1 MPIKTK
7 ECFKCG
13 IKKELGMF
21 YKHPQMQD
29 GRVNKCKECNKKDVR
44 KNYAT
49 KKVAYSLYHKNRIRK
64 NINYI
69 FLHKYSG
76 MKNRVEGRSIKR
88 SVVGKDIC
96 TRKQFMDWCYQP
108 KNMSKFLEL
117 REAWELAGYPR
128 GLSPSIDRIN
138 NNLGYLL
145 SNIQWLTQSQNS
157 SKYNK

>member
-29 GRVNKCKECNKKDVR
+29 GRVNKCKECNKTDVR

-49 KKVAYSLYHKNRIRK
+49 KKVAYSLYDKGRIRN

-76 MKNRVEGRSIKR
+76 MKARMGRKIGDR
-88 SVVGKDIC
+88 GKTRGDIC
-96 TRKQFMDWCYQP
+96 TRNQFMSWCYQS
-108 KNMSKFLEL
+108 KNMNKFLEL
-117 REAWELAGYPR
+117 HRAWAAAGYPR
-128 GLSPSIDRIN
+128 KLSPSIDRVN
-138 NNLGYLL
+138 NNLGYLVN
-145 SNIQWLTQSQNS
+145 NIQWLTQSQNS